1 MKFAIE
7 NLKAGWFLAS
17 ITHKDKRAAFEA
29 SNIFGDDFPKRLLTF
44 LEEILRRAEGTS
56 YITLDDER
64 NICVIK
70 IDKTT
75 APALY
80 TVKVYSGAENYKN
93 IPFEDESRF
102 HAVKTFPALTQHEFS
117 EFVGTVIEEFKF
129 YIPEAGKADYV
140 FEWVQ
145 SCCVKNTLSFPYNE
159 LIKLMDTNRRVLNAA
174 L

>member
-1 MKFAIE
+1 MKFKIE

-17 ITHKDKRAAFEA
+17 ITHKDKRAAVEA
-29 SNIFGDDFPKRLLTF
+29 SNIFGDDFPKKLLIF

-64 NICVIK
+64 HIYAIK
-70 IDKTT
+70 IDKTA
-75 APALY
+75 APVRY
-80 TVKVYSGAENYKN
+80 TVKVYYCAENYEN

-102 HAVKTFPALTQHEFS
+102 YEVKTFPALTQKEFS

-129 YIPEAGKADYV
+129 YIPEAGKADYI

-145 SCCVKNTLSFPYNE
+145 SCFVKNTLAFPYNE
-159 LIKLMDTNRRVLNAA
+159 LIKLMDANRRVLNAA